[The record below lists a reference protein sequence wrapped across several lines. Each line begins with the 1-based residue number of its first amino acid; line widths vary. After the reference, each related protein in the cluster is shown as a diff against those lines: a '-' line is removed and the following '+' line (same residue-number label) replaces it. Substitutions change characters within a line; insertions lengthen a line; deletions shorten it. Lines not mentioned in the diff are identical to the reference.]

1 MRNNDK
7 NKLISESPI
16 RLVLGIALAVFISET
31 VVMIIINFIKPVSF
45 ELLELRYGLVV
56 SAWLEAFFDSSLLI
70 ILLGPVLY
78 YFLFR
83 PLLKNINERK
93 RAEDALRKA
102 GEQEYKTMLSTAMDG
117 FWIVNTQGRII
128 DVNETYCR
136 LTGYSR
142 RELLN
147 MGISDVEVVETHE
160 DTVQHIRKVL
170 EDGSDRFDT
179 RHRCKDGR
187 CIDVEI
193 SVTYIEADEGR
204 FFVFLRDIT
213 ERKRAEQDIR
223 QAKEDLE
230 LKVSERTI
238 ELKQVNEQLIA
249 RASELEQLN
258 LEAGLLSKMGEFL
271 QTCITVVE
279 AYSVISQTLS
289 QLLPEDSG
297 ALFILSSSR
306 NLLNA
311 ASTWGKD
318 LHGNMS
324 FHPEECW
331 ALRQGRLHMVTDAE
345 NNTDYA
351 LRCQHVG
358 DTKGDY
364 LCIPMIAQGETIG
377 VLHLCAGAAESG
389 QHGKIWIKT
398 KKRLLLNVTEQI
410 GLAIANLK
418 LREALRNLA
427 IRDPLTGLFNRRY
440 MEESLEKEQ
449 GLAERKNSPL
459 GIIMLDIDHFKRFN
473 DTFGHD
479 AGDTLLREFGGFL
492 KQHIRVSDIACRYGG
507 EEFTVILPEAGVET
521 VRHRAELLREG
532 VKNMQVQYNR
542 ELLGVITVS
551 LGVAVFPQHGS
562 TTQAVLQAAD
572 ACLYAA
578 KEAGRNRVCVASEEC
593 SK

>member
-1 MRNNDK
+1 MHNGK
-7 NKLISESPI
+7 NKLIYESPLRVVFI
-16 RLVLGIALAVFISET
+16 IALAVFVSET
-31 VVMIIINFIKPVSF
+31 VVMIIIYLIKPVSF
-45 ELLELRYGLVV
+45 ALLEVRYGARL
-56 SAWLEAFFDSSLLI
+56 SEAIQALFDSSLLI
-70 ILLGPVLY
+70 IMLGPTLY
-78 YFLFR
+78 YFLFQ

-93 RAEDALRKA
+93 LAEDALRKA
-102 GEQEYKTMLSTAMDG
+102 GEQEYKTILSTAMDG
-117 FWIVNTQGRII
+117 FWIVNKQGRIT
-128 DVNETYCR
+128 DVNEIYCR

-142 RELLN
+142 QELLN
-147 MGISDVEVVETHE
+147 MGINDVEVVETHE
-160 DTVQHIRKVL
+160 DTAQHIRKVM
-170 EDGSDRFDT
+170 EDGSDRFET
-179 RHRCKDGR
+179 RHRRRDGGV
-187 CIDVEI
+187 IDIEI
-193 SVTYIEADEGR
+193 SVTYIEGDEER

-230 LKVSERTI
+230 LKVSERTT
-238 ELKQVNEQLIA
+238 ELKQVNEQLTV

-271 QTCITVVE
+271 QSCITVEE
-279 AYSVISQTLS
+279 AYSVITQTLT

-345 NNTDYA
+345 KNTDYA
-351 LRCQHVG
+351 LRCQHLG
-358 DTKGDY
+358 DAKGAY

-377 VLHLCAGAAESG
+377 VLHLCDGTAESM
-389 QHGKIWIKT
+389 QHGKVWIKT

-410 GLAIANLK
+410 SLAIANLK
-418 LREALRNLA
+418 LRETLRNLA

-440 MEESLEKEQ
+440 MEESLEREQ
-449 GLAERKNSPL
+449 GLAERKNTPL

-532 VKNMQVQYNR
+532 VKNMQVQYNH

-578 KEAGRNRVCVASEEC
+578 KEAGRNRVCVAGEEC